1 MDIRKVI
8 CEICGVMSIK
18 LTDDQ
23 MKSQIS
29 NVIDELASAGKQ
41 AIRSVFDL
49 MVTRTADT
57 ASDLADKGVEKLKQ
71 TIDKKVENDKDKED

>member
-1 MDIRKVI
+1 MEEKD
-8 CEICGVMSIK
+8 K